1 MATNVPHVSKPVA
14 GVCVLFNLIF
24 PGFGTLIAACAA
36 SDNVSKT
43 QMTIALMQFL
53 TAVFLIGFF
62 WAQYWSYLLVMK
74 SIEGVNT
81 VQRFA
86 ENDQNF
92 NGMSPN
98 NPEGISNGS
107 RSRIAGGQ

>member
-1 MATNVPHVSKPVA
+1 MKIGGVEIDHELYKQRASEHMQQKVLVIDDVDKQVYEMATNVPHVSKPVA

-62 WAQYWSYLLVMK
+62 WA
-74 SIEGVNT
+74 
-81 VQRFA
+81 
-86 ENDQNF
+86 
-92 NGMSPN
+92 
-98 NPEGISNGS
+98 
-107 RSRIAGGQ
+107 

>member
-1 MATNVPHVSKPVA
+1 MASRLKQSNLTSISATQKKVQEKSLEEQVYEMATNVPHVSKPVA

-62 WAQYWSYLLVMK
+62 WA
-74 SIEGVNT
+74 
-81 VQRFA
+81 
-86 ENDQNF
+86 
-92 NGMSPN
+92 
-98 NPEGISNGS
+98 
-107 RSRIAGGQ
+107 